1 MRGGA
6 VIGVSVRFDYD
17 EGFDRVRLIDV
28 AEHSKSMFEGMPG
41 LRSKVFTVDEEN
53 RRAMNFYLWETKEA
67 AEAFFTDELRER
79 VTGLYGVAPTIDFL
93 EIAAI
98 VDNSRA

>member
-1 MRGGA
+1 MSA
-6 VIGVSVRFDYD
+6 CDSTTTKVLTAY
-17 EGFDRVRLIDV
+17 RVIDV